1 MSTTESGRAAYETA
15 TDTTTV
21 EVNGRPVRVR
31 LTGPADGEPVLL
43 IHGIARS
50 LEDFT
55 ATQDL
60 LSDEFRVINI
70 DLPGFG
76 LTRKQPGR
84 PGLEAFARAAVGVLD
99 ALDEH
104 RPVHVMG
111 NSLGGAVAMTIAAHN
126 PERVASLV
134 LIDAAGFGR
143 EVNISPLPMVWAGLS
158 ALPRVGARFSE
169 RAREAGAQ
177 VNRDVFHDP
186 TFATPGMIKHAGK
199 VGRQPDFRATFFGTA
214 ASISAPVYGVRPGWR
229 RELLAAVRRTGLP
242 VLVVWG
248 ESDTVLPVSHL
259 DGART
264 GLPDARFHLFEQ
276 TGHMP
281 QIERAP
287 ELVALA
293 REFIASAG

>member
-1 MSTTESGRAAYETA
+1 MSTTEPARAAYATA

-21 EVNGRPVRVR
+21 EVSGHPIRVRV
-31 LTGPADGEPVLL
+31 TGAADAPPVLL

-60 LSDEFRVINI
+60 LSDEYRVINM

-84 PGLEAFARAAVGVLD
+84 PTLESFARAAIGVLD
-99 ALDEH
+99 ALGVQE
-104 RPVHVMG
+104 PTHVMG
-111 NSLGGAVAMTIAAHN
+111 NSLGGAVAMTVAAHH

-134 LIDAAGFGR
+134 LANAAGFGR
-143 EVNISPLPMVWAGLS
+143 QVNISPLPMVWAGLS
-158 ALPRVGARFSE
+158 SLPRVGARFVD

-177 VNRDVFHDP
+177 VNRDLFVDGS
-186 TFATPGMIKHAGK
+186 FATPEMIKHAGK
-199 VGRQPDFRATFFGTA
+199 VGRQRDFRATFFGTA
-214 ASISAPVYGVRPGWR
+214 FGMGVPGLGTFPGWR
-229 RELLAAVRRTGLP
+229 RELLAAVRASGVP

-248 ESDTVLPVSHL
+248 DTDNVLPVAHL

-264 GLPDARFHLFEQ
+264 GLPGARYHLFER

-287 ELVALA
+287 EFASLVK
-293 REFIASAG
+293 EFIASAR